1 MSQELMQ
8 IKTNTGDVTPFFTQV
23 TAADYAAMNEKL
35 AAANSQDA
43 KFEDVTPE
51 YWEAKKGDAKVL
63 VFVGWK
69 VVFRTDETTGETKPQ
84 PLAKFWDGK
93 REIVM
98 GQMVVVDKMMQV
110 VQGECFRIT
119 CTASEKKKA
128 KLFTFEE
135 LVIE

>member
-1 MSQELMQ
+1 MSELAQ
-8 IKTNTGDVTPFFTQV
+8 IKTTTGEVTPFFTQV
-23 TAADYAAMNEKL
+23 TPENLASYNEKL
-35 AAANSQDA
+35 KAANEDTAS
-43 KFEDVTPE
+43 FEDVTPE
-51 YWEAKKGDAKVL
+51 YWEAKKGDVRIL

-69 VVFRTDETTGETKPQ
+69 VVFRTDEQTGETKPQ

-110 VQGECFRIT
+110 LQGDCFRIT
-119 CTASEKKKA
+119 CTAAEKKKA

-135 LVIE
+135 LKM